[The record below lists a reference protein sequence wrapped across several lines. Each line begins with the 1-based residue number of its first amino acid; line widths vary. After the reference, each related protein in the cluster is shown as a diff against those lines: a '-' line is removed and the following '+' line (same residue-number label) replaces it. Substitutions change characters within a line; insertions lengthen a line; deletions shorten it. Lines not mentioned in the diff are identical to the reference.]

1 MREKKKKNKN
11 IHTHRQISERKRD
24 RTHRC
29 RSLEHYSLF
38 LFYTRVEL
46 YLNYSLGIKNNLALF
61 FYFSFYLLIFF
72 SLIYFSLP
80 QKMTPITPKAK
91 LGPGTTH

>member
-1 MREKKKKNKN
+1 MREKKKTYT
-11 IHTHRQISERKRD
+11 HTD
-24 RTHRC
+24 RSQKGKETGHTGA
-29 RSLEHYSLF
+29 EVWNTISLF

-72 SLIYFSLP
+72 FSLIYFSLP